1 MGFIFTLLELVAFN
15 VHFLNGSFI
24 ILVKLVSLQLTL
36 LIFLTMSKFQLADW
50 ILFNVDLDG
59 ALRQCGC
66 NIDGFSFSL
75 LAQWIVCRE

>member
-1 MGFIFTLLELVAFN
+1 MGCIFHLARLVAFN
-15 VHFLNGSFI
+15 VHLLNGSFI
-24 ILVKLVSLQLTL
+24 ILVKLVSLQLML
-36 LIFLTMSKFQLADW
+36 LIFLTMSKFRLAYW

-75 LAQWIVCRE
+75 LAQ